1 MSEDKDNMHL
11 AELEQDV
18 LGEPLTHLEE
28 SAMQNTIKLT
38 IENKR
43 LRARIKELEHEVK
56 ALSEIT
62 ETDIKCFVE
71 AFQSKG
77 EA

>member
-1 MSEDKDNMHL
+1 MSEDKDKMHL

-43 LRARIKELEHEVK
+43 LRARIKELENEVK
-56 ALSEIT
+56 ALSDVT
-62 ETDIKCFVE
+62 KTDLRCIAE
-71 AFQSKG
+71 AFKAEG